1 MNRIKSCK
9 SYTKIVACFPIG
21 GGYPEMAMDPI
32 GVPGGAG
39 CWMAWNDELWD
50 VSPVVPTILEHA

>member
-21 GGYPEMAMDPI
+21 GGYPEMAMDPQ
-32 GVPGGAG
+32 VSQVELGAEWLG
-39 CWMAWNDELWD
+39 MTNCGTFLQ
-50 VSPVVPTILEHA
+50 LCQ